1 MDPSVSTPDQA
12 GQLIPGQAEGVSY
25 TPAAKPK
32 RWTFRRLASGAL
44 VTIGLILLKLKALV
58 LLAIEQGRLL
68 LVNPFEGFGAWQFAV
83 AGGSMLV
90 TIAAYARQYRLG
102 LVIGFV
108 VITAIHELGHLLV
121 IRAKGLRPGWVLF
134 IPFLGGAT
142 TSTDQPRSAYDDAQ
156 IGLAGPIAGTFASLA
171 ALQIYKW
178 TGNPLYLLIAFIGFA
193 INLLNL
199 LPLGLLDGG
208 RISGAI
214 TKWMWLVG
222 GAALTYKTVT
232 HPNVLLILVLLLALF
247 QVYASIMREKSE
259 EFYRVTGAQRAAVA
273 VAYFSLVIFLGHQAL
288 LTFDKL
294 GTIAK

>member
-68 LVNPFEGFGAWQFAV
+68 LVNPFEGFGAWRFAV

-108 VITAIHELGHLLV
+108 DITAIHELGHLLV

-142 TSTDQPRSAYDDAQ
+142 TSTDQPRRSDCRNVRLTRGPADLQVDRQPALSADRVHRLCDQSAE
-156 IGLAGPIAGTFASLA
+156 PA
-171 ALQIYKW
+171 AARAARRRPDLRRNHQV
-178 TGNPLYLLIAFIGFA
+178 
-193 INLLNL
+193 
-199 LPLGLLDGG
+199 DVVGG
-208 RISGAI
+208 RS
-214 TKWMWLVG
+214 
-222 GAALTYKTVT
+222 
-232 HPNVLLILVLLLALF
+232 
-247 QVYASIMREKSE
+247 R
-259 EFYRVTGAQRAAVA
+259 
-273 VAYFSLVIFLGHQAL
+273 
-288 LTFDKL
+288 FDV
-294 GTIAK
+294 

>member
-1 MDPSVSTPDQA
+1 MDPGVSTPEQA
-12 GQLIPGQAEGVSY
+12 ERLIPPAE
-25 TPAAKPK
+25 KPK
-32 RWTFRRLASGAL
+32 RWTIRRLASGAL
-44 VTIGLILLKLKALV
+44 VTIGLILLKLKALL
-58 LLAIEQGRLL
+58 LLAIEQGRLFF
-68 LVNPFEGFGAWQFAV
+68 VNPFEGFGAWQFAV

-90 TIAAYARQYRLG
+90 TIAAYARHYRLG
-102 LVIGFV
+102 LVVGFV
-108 VITAIHELGHLLV
+108 VITAIHELGHAVV
-121 IRAKGLRPGWVLF
+121 IRAKGLRLRWILF
-134 IPFLGGAT
+134 IPFVGGAT
-142 TSTDQPRSAYDDAQ
+142 TSTDAPRTAYDDAQ

-178 TGNPLYLLIAFIGFA
+178 TDDPLYLLIAFLGFS

-199 LPLGLLDGG
+199 VPLGLFDGG
-208 RISGAI
+208 RVSGAI

-232 HPNVLLILVLLLALF
+232 HPNVLLILVLVLALF

-259 EFYRVTGAQRAAVA
+259 EFYQVSTAQRVAVA

-288 LTFDKL
+288 MTFDRL